1 MFKTHLR
8 INKPIVTSFVLAV
21 GAVVV
26 LLGNIIILLPSL
38 RSVYKTQ
45 TPSVRSKTIDTK
57 SVNDA
62 IELLNR

>member
-8 INKPIVTSFVLAV
+8 INKPIVTSFALAV

-26 LLGNIIILLPSL
+26 LLVNIVTLLPSL
-38 RSVYKTQ
+38 LTVYKTQ

-62 IELLNR
+62 IELLNK

>member
-8 INKPIVTSFVLAV
+8 INKPIVTSFALAV

-26 LLGNIIILLPSL
+26 LLVNIVTLLPSL

-62 IELLNR
+62 IELLNK